1 MPIVLTEVSAE
12 EGSSFLFDI
21 SFTDENGDT
30 VAPLQAAWTLS
41 DMQGNVIN
49 KREQVEILN
58 PTGNDTVVLSGNDL
72 QLSYNADERR
82 IFTVE
87 ALYDSTELGY
97 SIPIRN
103 WIQFT
108 VNNSPFPEKEI

>member
-12 EGSSFLFDI
+12 EGSSFFFDI
-21 SFTDENGDT
+21 SFTDENGDAI
-30 VAPLQAAWTLS
+30 APLQAAWTLS

-49 KREQVEILN
+49 NREQVAISN
-58 PTGNDTVVLSGNDL
+58 PTGTDTVVISGDDL
-72 QLSYNADERR
+72 QLLYNADDRR

-87 ALYDSTELGY
+87 ASYDSTELGY
-97 SIPIRN
+97 NIPIRE

-108 VNNSPFPEKEI
+108 VNNSPFPKKEE